1 MHTLKAGDQ
10 GRDPFNQNFRKFR
23 SKTQFFRFGPTWKV
37 LKNGPLRK
45 QRVMVWDLWQVDFYP
60 FSVFQGL
67 LLLNFRV
74 RSRVFESA
82 VSFTLAQIFLSFLYW
97 NLASLHSQGEIVLK
111 ELPNPEETENG
122 RVKTNRYVPANI
134 YFSLVLIYRRGACD
148 VAAGTAWDTSRTN
161 ENMRRRQPE
170 PSQSFTACMPANLN
184 SSQLRRYVGGKY
196 WDDQCCRALLFSY
209 WNSILG
215 TTVGHIE
222 GASLAYENQAKQM
235 SRINSLT
242 KDRTCYSTPEEI
254 SKVFNEHFITV
265 TISLITPSILNLIWP
280 VWWIS

>member
-82 VSFTLAQIFLSFLYW
+82 VSFTLAQFCYLFYTETWQVYIPKVKLFLKSFQIQKKQRMEGW
-97 NLASLHSQGEIVLK
+97 KRIGTFPPTFTLAWFSYTAE
-111 ELPNPEETENG
+111 
-122 RVKTNRYVPANI
+122 VPA
-134 YFSLVLIYRRGACD
+134 
-148 VAAGTAWDTSRTN
+148 T
-161 ENMRRRQPE
+161 
-170 PSQSFTACMPANLN
+170 
-184 SSQLRRYVGGKY
+184 
-196 WDDQCCRALLFSY
+196 
-209 WNSILG
+209 
-215 TTVGHIE
+215 
-222 GASLAYENQAKQM
+222 
-235 SRINSLT
+235 
-242 KDRTCYSTPEEI
+242 
-254 SKVFNEHFITV
+254 
-265 TISLITPSILNLIWP
+265 
-280 VWWIS
+280 

>member
-37 LKNGPLRK
+37 LKNGPLWK
-45 QRVMVWDLWQVDFYP
+45 QRVMVWDLWQVGFYP

-82 VSFTLAQIFLSFLYW
+82 VSFTSAQFFLSFLYW

-161 ENMRRRQPE
+161 ENMRRRQLE
-170 PSQSFTACMPANLN
+170 PSQSFTAGMPANLN

-196 WDDQCCRALLFSY
+196 WDDQCCQALLFSY
-209 WNSILG
+209 RNRGPFLESPGNFTGPKSNIQ
-215 TTVGHIE
+215 I
-222 GASLAYENQAKQM
+222 K
-235 SRINSLT
+235 I
-242 KDRTCYSTPEEI
+242 
-254 SKVFNEHFITV
+254 
-265 TISLITPSILNLIWP
+265 
-280 VWWIS
+280 

>member
-37 LKNGPLRK
+37 LKNGPLKK
-45 QRVMVWDLWQVDFYP
+45 QRSWFEICDRRISM
-60 FSVFQGL
+60 FQGL

-82 VSFTLAQIFLSFLYW
+82 VSFTLAQFFLSFLYW

-170 PSQSFTACMPANLN
+170 PSQSFTAGMPANLN

-209 WNSILG
+209 RNSILG
-215 TTVGHIE
+215 TTVGHVA
-222 GASLAYENQAKQM
+222 GASLAYENQAKQV

-242 KDRTCYSTPEEI
+242 KDRIPQKKYPRYSM
-254 SKVFNEHFITV
+254 
-265 TISLITPSILNLIWP
+265 SILSQWQYH
-280 VWWIS
+280 W